1 MFISYKSK
9 KKTILSYIIIKLL
22 ISWFKILMISPTP
35 KPIPPKYIYPPLSYS
50 FQTDSFRLWKIMIL
64 YETCSITSSRS
75 VNYHS
80 CLSNITLLL
89 TCTYLNLSTVSP
101 ASLLSLYHLSPFL
114 HSLSFSSLELLL
126 FSFYPLTILFSSIY
140 KPFFHPHTPWNHLFI
155 LFC

>member
-1 MFISYKSK
+1 
-9 KKTILSYIIIKLL
+9 
-22 ISWFKILMISPTP
+22 MISPTP

-50 FQTDSFRLWKIMIL
+50 FQTDSFRFRFYSHLSTTFL
-64 YETCSITSSRS
+64 YETRSITSSRS